1 MSGPGERG
9 RAALECARRGDLAG
23 AITAGEEAIGRE
35 GDNPGLRLFLGAISC
50 RLGDLERGIGHF
62 RAALALAPGDPMARA
77 ELGRALLS
85 TGALDE
91 VEALTGSGED
101 VAHPIGRELLR
112 LRAHVRRQR
121 GDAAEAARLYGLLVT
136 ADAAD
141 FESWQ
146 GLGLA
151 RLEAGDAAGALDPLR
166 RALQLRPR
174 LAAAQFGLGRALL
187 ALERIGEA
195 RDALVAA
202 EALDPAD
209 PAIPVEL
216 SRAEVLLS
224 AFGRGEAAIRRALAL
239 APDHAPAL
247 AGLADMLERANRIDE
262 LEALLDAAEA
272 RGACDPSLTLMRAR
286 LLRRRGRLEE
296 ALAAAKSDEE
306 EDDPLRAQTIGE
318 IADQMGDAETAFA
331 AFTRMNELVLAASPQ
346 AEAEA
351 RDLRA
356 TVAALTQLTTTDWY
370 RSWSAPAQGGPEA
383 RPDPAFLFGFPR
395 SGTTLL
401 DTMLMGHSGTV
412 VLEEQPFLQRVT
424 DRIGA
429 AERLPLLSEPEI
441 EELRAY
447 YWRQVDAA
455 APHAPGRLVID
466 KFPLGLIGLPF
477 IHRLFPQARYIF
489 AERHPCDCVLSC
501 FITRFRLNPAMAN
514 FLKLEN
520 AARLY
525 DLALGYWEQGRK
537 VFKLP
542 VQTVRYERMIMDAEA
557 ELRPLAD
564 FLGLEWDSALVDHR
578 GSAAARAYITSPS
591 YSQVTEPLYTR
602 ARGRWRRY
610 ARQMEPVLPILA
622 PWAER
627 MGYEL

>member
-9 RAALECARRGDLAG
+9 RAALDLARRGDLAG
-23 AITAGEEAIGRE
+23 AIAAGEEAIGLE

-50 RLGDLERGIGHF
+50 RQGELERGIGHF

-85 TGALDE
+85 AGELDE

-112 LRAHVRRQR
+112 LRAHARRR
-121 GDAAEAARLYGLLVT
+121 KDDAGEAARLYGLLVA

-151 RLEAGDAAGALDPLR
+151 RLGSGDAAGALDPLR

-174 LAAAQFGLGRALL
+174 LAAAQSGLGRALL
-187 ALERIGEA
+187 ALERLGEA

-216 SRAEVLLS
+216 SRVEVLLS
-224 AFGRGEAAIRRALAL
+224 AFDRGEAAIRRALAL

-247 AGLADMLERANRIDE
+247 AALGDMLERANRLDE
-262 LEALLDAAEA
+262 LEALLDGADA
-272 RGACDPSLTLMRAR
+272 RGVRDPSLTLIRAR

-296 ALAAAKSDEE
+296 ALAAVRADED
-306 EDDPLRAQTIGE
+306 DDPLRAQTIGE

-331 AFTRMNELVLAASPQ
+331 AFTRMNELVLAASPE
-346 AEAEA
+346 AEEEA
-351 RDLRA
+351 RDLRS
-356 TVAALTQLTTTDWY
+356 TVTALSRITTADWY
-370 RSWSAPAQGGPEA
+370 RSWPAPARRGTEA

-401 DTMLMGHSGTV
+401 DTMLMGHPETA
-412 VLEEQPFLQRVT
+412 VLEEQPFLQRVA
-424 DRIGA
+424 DRIGG
-429 AERLPLLSEPEI
+429 AERLPLLSEAEI

-501 FITRFRLNPAMAN
+501 FITRFRLNAAMAN

-525 DLALGYWEQGRK
+525 DLALGYWEQARK
-537 VFKLP
+537 VFALP
-542 VQTVRYERMIMDAEA
+542 VKAVRYERMIVDAEA

-564 FLGLEWDSALVDHR
+564 FLGLEWNPALVDHR

-610 ARQMEPVLPILA
+610 ARQMEPVLPLLA

-627 MGYEL
+627 MGYSL